1 MPDKR
6 RNLKVCLWLEAL
18 SKKNH
23 RTGTFLLAVLVFL
36 TLVGPAPFFSFR
48 VRTLSISMKKGGMQI
63 RTHTGKR

>member
-6 RNLKVCLWLEAL
+6 GNLKVCLNLEAL

-23 RTGTFLLAVLVFL
+23 RTGTFLLAFLVFL

-48 VRTLSISMKKGGMQI
+48 VCTLSISMKKGGMQI
-63 RTHTGKR
+63 RTHAGKR